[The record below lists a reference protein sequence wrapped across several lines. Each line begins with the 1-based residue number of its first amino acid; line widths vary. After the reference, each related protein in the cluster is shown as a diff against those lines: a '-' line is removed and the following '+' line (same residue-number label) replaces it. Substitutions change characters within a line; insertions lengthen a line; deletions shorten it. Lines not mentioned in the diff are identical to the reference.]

1 MNFEDGVQFDPGF
14 VAHISAII
22 LNIEYVYGTLN
33 KYRNFGQKKNQF
45 KMFFP
50 KIKTLLEDYI
60 AFYLGCIMWADA
72 IKTLDNKPVLNN
84 FCCGSEYNEE
94 ETVSEVDFVYSYLA
108 QFKKDVKYYLGKD
121 YEVDE
126 RYWKILTAYKAFLT
140 ENKGFTELKTTD
152 DIKLPKEVKT
162 LTADSVKPV
171 IEKIEQVVESGQLTE
186 LYDLY
191 GEVL

>member
-1 MNFEDGVQFDPGF
+1 MNLEDGVQFDPGF

-22 LNIEYVYGTLN
+22 PNIEYVYGTIN
-33 KYRNFGQKKNQF
+33 KFRNFGQKKNQF
-45 KMFFP
+45 KMFYP
-50 KIKTLLEDYI
+50 KIKTLVEDYI
-60 AFYLGCIMWADA
+60 AFYLGCILWADA

-84 FCCGSEYNEE
+84 FCCGGEYKEA

-121 YEVDE
+121 YEIDE
-126 RYWKILTAYKAFLT
+126 KFWKILEAYKDFLT

-152 DIKLPKEVKT
+152 DVKLPKEVKQ
-162 LTADSVKPV
+162 LTAESAKPV
-171 IEKIEQVVESGQLTE
+171 FAKIEEVVENGQLTE

-191 GEVL
+191 STIL

>member
-1 MNFEDGVQFDPGF
+1 MIGGMDCQPSYVGRSPVEIGEDEGRDPYDVLF
-14 VAHISAII
+14 
-22 LNIEYVYGTLN
+22 
-33 KYRNFGQKKNQF
+33 
-45 KMFFP
+45 
-50 KIKTLLEDYI
+50 
-60 AFYLGCIMWADA
+60 DA